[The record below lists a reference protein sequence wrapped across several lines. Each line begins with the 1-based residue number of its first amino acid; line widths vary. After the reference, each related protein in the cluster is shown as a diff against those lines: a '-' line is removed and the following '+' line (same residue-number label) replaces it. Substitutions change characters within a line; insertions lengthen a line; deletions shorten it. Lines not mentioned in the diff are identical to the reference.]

1 MHKEGVME
9 NTGMTA
15 TTAVTGTTA
24 TTDVTGTAEY
34 VNAAQPTDNY
44 AEVIAQMKAE
54 NERLK
59 NAISKTNSENAEYK
73 RKEAESKKKALE
85 ELPEIERL
93 KAAFETLKADKD
105 AADKEIARYKAKNES
120 LANGFTNEESEVLLN
135 ANCPLELIKP
145 FAEIIKARLL
155 EQEKSFKAN
164 GIKQAEQ
171 SKRMGAGTTATES
184 DFKRFQAKKAKND
197 NSDIVEL

>member
-9 NTGMTA
+9 STETTV
-15 TTAVTGTTA
+15 TTAANGQGNPASET
-24 TTDVTGTAEY
+24 
-34 VNAAQPTDNY
+34 NY

-73 RKEAESKKKALE
+73 RKEAESKKKAME

-93 KAAFETLKADKD
+93 KAEFETLKAGKE

-120 LANGFTNEESEVLLN
+120 LANGFTNEESDVLLN
-135 ANCPLELIKP
+135 ANCPIELIKP

-197 NSDIVEL
+197 NSDIVKL

>member
-1 MHKEGVME
+1 ME

-24 TTDVTGTAEY
+24 TTLTGTGAY
-34 VNAAQPTDNY
+34 GNAAQPNDDY

-93 KAAFETLKADKD
+93 KADFETLKADKD

-135 ANCPLELIKP
+135 ANCPIELIKP
-145 FAEIIKARLL
+145 LAELIKARL
-155 EQEKSFKAN
+155 
-164 GIKQAEQ
+164 
-171 SKRMGAGTTATES
+171 
-184 DFKRFQAKKAKND
+184 
-197 NSDIVEL
+197 V

>member
-9 NTGMTA
+9 NTETTV
-15 TTAVTGTTA
+15 TTAANGQENPASET
-24 TTDVTGTAEY
+24 
-34 VNAAQPTDNY
+34 NY

-120 LANGFTNEESEVLLN
+120 LANGFTNEESDVLLN
-135 ANCPLELIKP
+135 ANCPIEL
-145 FAEIIKARLL
+145 IKARLV

-171 SKRMGAGTTATES
+171 SQKMGAGTTAAES

>member
-1 MHKEGVME
+1 ME
-9 NTGMTA
+9 NTE
-15 TTAVTGTTA
+15 TTVTTA
-24 TTDVTGTAEY
+24 TTTAGTIG
-34 VNAAQPTDNY
+34 AQPNTAGTIGAQPNY

-73 RKEAESKKKALE
+73 RKEAESKKKAME

-93 KAAFETLKADKD
+93 KAEFETLKAGKE

-120 LANGFTNEESEVLLN
+120 LANGFTNEESDVLLN
-135 ANCPLELIKP
+135 ANCPIELIKP

>member
-9 NTGMTA
+9 NTEMTA
-15 TTAVTGTTA
+15 TTAVTGTGA
-24 TTDVTGTAEY
+24 YG
-34 VNAAQPTDNY
+34 NAAQPNDNY

-73 RKEAESKKKALE
+73 RKEAESKKKAME

-93 KAAFETLKADKD
+93 KAEFETLKAGKE

-120 LANGFTNEESEVLLN
+120 LANGFTNEESDVLLN
-135 ANCPLELIKP
+135 ANCPIELIKP

>member
-9 NTGMTA
+9 NTE
-15 TTAVTGTTA
+15 TTVTTA
-24 TTDVTGTAEY
+24 TTTAGTIG
-34 VNAAQPTDNY
+34 AQPNTAGTIGAQPNY

-73 RKEAESKKKALE
+73 RKEAESKKKAME

-93 KAAFETLKADKD
+93 KAEFETLKAGKE

-120 LANGFTNEESEVLLN
+120 LANGFTNEESDVLLN
-135 ANCPLELIKP
+135 ANCPIELIKP